1 MFDTI
6 MVQFC
11 PAGCRTASDSRFIVT
26 ASTQMTQ
33 SPTPD
38 QLQPARPV
46 LLAPTPAPSFRRR
59 WWLWV
64 LLVVIAAGAVYYF
77 FFRSQAVSTDAASAA
92 GAGQAAKGG
101 PGSGKRAGGAGGPGG
116 GGNRPNAPVV
126 AATARTGDIAVYLNG
141 LGSAVPLN
149 TVTVR
154 SRVDGQ
160 LMRVLFKE
168 GQVVKAGELLAQID
182 SRAFQVQLTQAE
194 GQMARD
200 QALLT
205 NAQIDLERYKLLF
218 QQDSIA
224 KQQLDTQQALVR
236 QYQGSIKADQGMVDN
251 AKLQLSYASVT
262 APIGGRIGLRLVDTG
277 NIVRASDANGLV
289 VITQLQPITVLFTIP
304 EDNIPAVMKKLTSGD
319 KLPVDAYDRALK
331 AKLASGT
338 LLTVDNQID
347 PTTGTVRLKAQFA
360 NTDYRLFPNQFVNTR
375 MLIDVRKGVVIIPTA
390 GVQRGTQ
397 GTFVYVVKPDNA
409 VSMRLITVGKV
420 QGEDSEIL
428 TGLQA
433 GEVVVTDGADKLR
446 DGGKVEVAQKDGA
459 ARGGPGGRGQRGD
472 GAGPRATGGANAGA
486 SSGAAGTPAAA
497 PGGRAVPGAAA
508 TAPGTS
514 GVEAGFRPGAAGRA
528 DVSTGEGGAPTEEQ
542 RQRWRERRA
551 AREAA
556 TAAGDT
562 PAPARSAQ

>member
-1 MFDTI
+1 
-6 MVQFC
+6 
-11 PAGCRTASDSRFIVT
+11 
-26 ASTQMTQ
+26 MTQ
-33 SPTPD
+33 PPTSD
-38 QLQPARPV
+38 LLQPARPA
-46 LLAPTPAPSFRRR
+46 LLSPTPPPPVHRR
-59 WWLWV
+59 WWSWV
-64 LLVVIAAGAVYYF
+64 LVVMLAAAAVYYF
-77 FFRSQAVSTDAASAA
+77 FFRVPAASTEAGSA
-92 GAGQAAKGG
+92 PGAGQAARGG
-101 PGSGKRAGGAGGPGG
+101 PAAGSGKRAGGPGG

-126 AATARTGDIAVYLNG
+126 AATARIGDIPVYLNG

-160 LMRVLFKE
+160 LMRILFKE
-168 GQVVKAGELLAQID
+168 GQMVKAGELLAEID
-182 SRAFQVQLTQAE
+182 PRAFQVQLTQAE

-205 NAQIDLERYKLLF
+205 NAQVDLDRYKLLF

-236 QYQGSIKADQGMVDN
+236 QYQGSIKADQGVVDN
-251 AKLQLSYASVT
+251 ARLQLGYAKVT

-277 NIVRASDANGLV
+277 NIVRAGDATGLV

-304 EDNIPAVMKKLTSGD
+304 EDNIPVVMRKLQSGD
-319 KLPVDAYDRALK
+319 KPPVDAYDRAQK
-331 AKLASGT
+331 TKLASGT

-360 NTDYRLFPNQFVNTR
+360 NTDYSLFPNQFVNTR
-375 MLIDVRKGVVIIPTA
+375 MLVDVRRGVVVIPTA

-397 GTFVYVVKPDNA
+397 GTFTYVVNA
-409 VSMRLITVGKV
+409 DSTVSMRLIAVGRV

-428 TGLQA
+428 SGLKA

-459 ARGGPGGRGQRGD
+459 AARSAPGARGQRGD
-472 GAGPRATGGANAGA
+472 GAGRRGTGTD
-486 SSGAAGTPAAA
+486 TPA
-497 PGGRAVPGAAA
+497 
-508 TAPGTS
+508 
-514 GVEAGFRPGAAGRA
+514 
-528 DVSTGEGGAPTEEQ
+528 
-542 RQRWRERRA
+542 
-551 AREAA
+551 
-556 TAAGDT
+556 

>member
-1 MFDTI
+1 
-6 MVQFC
+6 
-11 PAGCRTASDSRFIVT
+11 
-26 ASTQMTQ
+26 MTQ
-33 SPTPD
+33 PPTSD
-38 QLQPARPV
+38 LLQPARPA
-46 LLAPTPAPSFRRR
+46 LLSPTPPPPVHRR
-59 WWLWV
+59 WWSWV
-64 LLVVIAAGAVYYF
+64 LVVMLAAAAVYYF
-77 FFRSQAVSTDAASAA
+77 FFRVPAASTEAGSA
-92 GAGQAAKGG
+92 PGAGQAARGG
-101 PGSGKRAGGAGGPGG
+101 PAAGSGKRAGGPGG

-126 AATARTGDIAVYLNG
+126 AATARIGDIPVYLNG

-160 LMRVLFKE
+160 LMRILFKE
-168 GQVVKAGELLAQID
+168 GQMVKAGELLAEID
-182 SRAFQVQLTQAE
+182 PRAFQVQLTQAE

-205 NAQIDLERYKLLF
+205 NAQVDLDRYKLLF

-236 QYQGSIKADQGMVDN
+236 QYQGSIKADQGVVDN
-251 AKLQLSYASVT
+251 ARLQLGYAKVT

-277 NIVRASDANGLV
+277 NIVRAGDATGLV

-304 EDNIPAVMKKLTSGD
+304 EDNIPVVMKKLQSGD
-319 KLPVDAYDRALK
+319 KPPVDAYDRAQK
-331 AKLASGT
+331 TKLASGT

-360 NTDYRLFPNQFVNTR
+360 NTDYSLFPNQFVNTR
-375 MLIDVRKGVVIIPTA
+375 MLVDVRRGVVVIPTA

-397 GTFVYVVKPDNA
+397 GTFTYVVNA
-409 VSMRLITVGKV
+409 DSTVSMRLIAVGRV

-428 TGLQA
+428 SGLKA

-459 ARGGPGGRGQRGD
+459 AARSAPGARGQRGD
-472 GAGPRATGGANAGA
+472 GAGRRGTGTD
-486 SSGAAGTPAAA
+486 TPA
-497 PGGRAVPGAAA
+497 
-508 TAPGTS
+508 
-514 GVEAGFRPGAAGRA
+514 
-528 DVSTGEGGAPTEEQ
+528 
-542 RQRWRERRA
+542 
-551 AREAA
+551 
-556 TAAGDT
+556 

>member
-1 MFDTI
+1 M
-6 MVQFC
+6 
-11 PAGCRTASDSRFIVT
+11 
-26 ASTQMTQ
+26 
-33 SPTPD
+33 
-38 QLQPARPV
+38 LV
-46 LLAPTPAPSFRRR
+46 L
-59 WWLWV
+59 
-64 LLVVIAAGAVYYF
+64 IAAGAVYYF
-77 FFRSQAVSTDAASAA
+77 FFRAPATTTDGGGAP
-92 GAGQAAKGG
+92 GAGQAAKGA
-101 PGSGKRAGGAGGPGG
+101 PGTGKRPGGPGG

-126 AATARTGDIAVYLNG
+126 AATARTGDIPVYLNG
-141 LGSAVPLN
+141 LGTAVPLN

-168 GQVVKAGELLAQID
+168 GQVVKAGELLAEID

-205 NAQIDLERYKLLF
+205 NAQVDLERYKLLF

-236 QYQGSIKADQGMVDN
+236 QYQGSIKADQGVVDN
-251 AKLQLSYASVT
+251 AKLQLSYTKVT

-277 NIVRASDANGLV
+277 NIVRAGDTNGLV

-304 EDNIPAVMKKLTSGD
+304 EDNIPAVMKKLTTGD
-319 KLPVDAYDRALK
+319 KPPVDAYDRALK
-331 AKLASGT
+331 AKLASGS

-347 PTTGTVRLKAQFA
+347 PATGTVRLKAQFA
-360 NTDYRLFPNQFVNTR
+360 NTDYALFPNQFVNTR
-375 MLIDVRKGVVIIPTA
+375 MLIDVRKSVVIIPTA

-397 GTFVYVVKPDNA
+397 GTFVYVVKADSTVA
-409 VSMRLITVGKV
+409 MRLITVGKV

-428 TGLQA
+428 SGLQA

-459 ARGGPGGRGQRGD
+459 ARGAQRGQGQRGD
-472 GAGPRATGGANAGA
+472 GSGRRGPGGPGGPGGPNAGALPGMAAGAGAAAGAVPGTAPASAAAAVGGAGGAATARDGTRGEAAVGAPATPPGGMPATGGA
-486 SSGAAGTPAAA
+486 AATGSPGAA
-497 PGGRAVPGAAA
+497 PGAGSRAVGGA
-508 TAPGTS
+508 
-514 GVEAGFRPGAAGRA
+514 
-528 DVSTGEGGAPTEEQ
+528 GESGAPTEEQ

-556 TAAGDT
+556 AAAGEAA
-562 PAPARSAQ
+562 PAAPARGAQ